1 MIDKNK
7 IKKQVEKVMHDFIK
21 ELNKAE
27 GVKKDFG
34 IENDKS
40 MRDKKNKDED
50 KDFRELMFENAP
62 KKNEDFILME
72 KKHW

>member
-7 IKKQVEKVMHDFIK
+7 IKKQVEKVMDNFIK

-27 GVKKDFG
+27 GIKKDFG

-40 MRDKKNKDED
+40 MRDKTKKEED
-50 KDFRELMFENAP
+50 KDFRKLMFENAP
-62 KKNEDFILME
+62 KRNEDFILMG